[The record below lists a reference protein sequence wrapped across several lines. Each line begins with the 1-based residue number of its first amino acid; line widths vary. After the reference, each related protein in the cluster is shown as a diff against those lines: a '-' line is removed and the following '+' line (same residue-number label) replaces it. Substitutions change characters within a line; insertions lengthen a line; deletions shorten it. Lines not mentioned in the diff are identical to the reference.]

1 MLSIGEFS
9 KICRVSTKT
18 LRYYNEIGLVF
29 PDEVNEES
37 GYRYYSVEQLRK
49 MLFINRLKS
58 YCFSLEEI
66 KKIHEG
72 EKSDEKDKKLLY
84 TALFHKK
91 NELLEKM
98 KNFNRILWEIE
109 CDLKNLEKGVSIMK
123 DFDNVDIELVE
134 NEQSNILFIRKKVTQ
149 EECDAGYGMFFKNL
163 NQKIL
168 SEKLTVA
175 GAPMTIY
182 HSSEYDFDGY
192 DMEFAI
198 PVKESVAGTRIF
210 QRGLCLKSILKGN
223 YSKLISV
230 YARQQEWIAENGYEV
245 VNSLFEVYITDP
257 DTVSSPD
264 ENITE
269 IYYPIKKI

>member
-98 KNFNRILWEIE
+98 KNFNHILWEIE

-134 NEQSNILFIRKKVTQ
+134 NEQSNILFISLNYTIKCTTQ
-149 EECDAGYGMFFKNL
+149 K
-163 NQKIL
+163 
-168 SEKLTVA
+168 
-175 GAPMTIY
+175 
-182 HSSEYDFDGY
+182 
-192 DMEFAI
+192 
-198 PVKESVAGTRIF
+198 
-210 QRGLCLKSILKGN
+210 
-223 YSKLISV
+223 
-230 YARQQEWIAENGYEV
+230 
-245 VNSLFEVYITDP
+245 
-257 DTVSSPD
+257 
-264 ENITE
+264 
-269 IYYPIKKI
+269 

>member
-98 KNFNRILWEIE
+98 KNFNHILWEIE

-149 EECDAGYGMFFKNL
+149 EECDAGYGIFFKNL

-269 IYYPIKKI
+269 IYYPVKKI